1 MTKDPSK
8 RLGVKRTDVMEH
20 MFFRHIDWDKLE
32 RLEVQPPYKPIIVSV
47 YVRSCYMSLTTQQLS
62 HLISLITTQYQ
73 YQCCPSNKYGELDV
87 HMCNSSY

>member
-47 YVRSCYMSLTTQQLS
+47 HLCVELRHESHYLTT
-62 HLISLITTQYQ
+62 
-73 YQCCPSNKYGELDV
+73 V
-87 HMCNSSY
+87 SSYPTNYYPVSVSMLSF